1 LLIVERTSV
10 IIPGVGLAWLGT
22 LVWWE
27 GGRV

>member
-10 IIPGVGLAWLGT
+10 IIPGAELAWLGT